1 MKIIKY
7 FNYFAVGLPF
17 LIAATYPVFKES
29 AFFWSLVSTMATG
42 FIQVILGLI
51 LLFKNPSNN
60 FLIFYLLG
68 VIAFFMSWG
77 FNSYI
82 HYSDF
87 LGTTLFFVP
96 PSLAAY
102 LTYVMHKKTNL

>member
-1 MKIIKY
+1 MKTIKY
-7 FNYFAVGLPF
+7 LNNFAVGLPF
-17 LIAATYPVFKES
+17 LLAATVFKET
-29 AFFWSLVSTMATG
+29 ALLWSVTSTMATG

-51 LLFKNPSNN
+51 LLFKNPFNN

-68 VIAFFMSWG
+68 VISFFMAWG

-96 PSLAAY
+96 PFLAAY
-102 LTYVMHKKTNL
+102 LTYIIYKKANL